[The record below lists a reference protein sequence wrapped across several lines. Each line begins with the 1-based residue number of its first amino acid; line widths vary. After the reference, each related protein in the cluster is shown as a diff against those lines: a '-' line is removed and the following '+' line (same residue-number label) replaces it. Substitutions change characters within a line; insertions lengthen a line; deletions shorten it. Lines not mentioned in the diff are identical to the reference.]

1 MRAGGTSTIIAAVAG
16 GRSEAVV
23 REAFGAVFQ
32 LRQLTPETA
41 PSPEALHKKMRGYV
55 DNLQR
60 KAAIEGFSQADAQDM
75 AYALVA
81 LIDEVAQNLG
91 DSVRDYWVKQ
101 LLQWQLFKENQAGD
115 GFFVRL
121 KAARSEP
128 GREEVV
134 RVYFLCLAFGFQGRF
149 RVRGGELERLE
160 LLEELGRD
168 LQRYAPP
175 IDVDQLSPRADRP
188 PEGLSVTQKPGVL
201 AAVAVG
207 VVAFAVLLYGGLR
220 LGLRASASSL
230 TEQLAPVSPSSEGG
244 VK

>member
-1 MRAGGTSTIIAAVAG
+1 MRPGGNQTIIASAEG
-16 GRSEAVV
+16 GRADVVV
-23 REAFGAVFQ
+23 REALGAVFQ

-41 PSPEALHKKMRGYV
+41 PSPEALHKKMRGYIE
-55 DNLQR
+55 NLQR
-60 KAAIEGFSQADAQDM
+60 KAAIEGFSQQDAQDM

-91 DSVRDYWVKQ
+91 DAIREHWMKG

-115 GFFVRL
+115 GFFARL
-121 KAARSEP
+121 KAARSDP

-134 RVYFLCLAFGFQGRF
+134 RVYYLCLAFGFQGRF

-160 LLEELGRD
+160 LMEELGRE
-168 LQRYAPP
+168 LQRHARPV
-175 IDVDQLSPRADRP
+175 DVDQLSPRGDRP
-188 PEGLSVTQKPGVL
+188 AEALSVAQKPGVL

-220 LGLRASASSL
+220 LGLGASASNL
-230 TEQLAPVSPSSEGG
+230 TEQLAPADAEGG
-244 VK
+244 GK